1 MSRRAQIEMEE
12 KKKVV
17 TLTLTQ
23 SCNLSCS
30 YCYETNKTSSSMS
43 YNTAQK
49 IIDYEFAVSPD
60 NVLIEIDFFG
70 GEPFLEF
77 ELMSNLVDYVKN
89 RYGRRK
95 YLFFVI
101 TNGTLL
107 NSRIKSWLLKN
118 KDCLICGL
126 SFDGTKEMQNTNRS
140 NSYDMVD
147 LDFFAQQYPEQSV
160 KMTISNNTLSSLA
173 EGVLYLQSKGFE
185 VSCNL
190 AYGIDW
196 SDTKYQEILYR
207 ELNKLITYYLS
218 NPEVPICSMLD
229 MDISRV
235 AFYDDN
241 VGRYCGAGIDM
252 VSYDVDGRSYPCQMF
267 MPLSAGID
275 KAENASKIKFF
286 EDIIPNEL
294 VDSKCKECVI
304 KAICPTCY
312 GSNYIAT
319 GSIYIHEQSYCHLM
333 KIIMKARSYLKGK
346 LWEQNRVTLNN
357 AEEQFLLKS
366 ISILQEMD
374 TNH

>member
-1 MSRRAQIEMEE
+1 MDE

-23 SCNLSCS
+23 SCNLSCC
-30 YCYETNKTSSSMS
+30 YCYETNKTSLSMTYS
-43 YNTAQK
+43 TAKK
-49 IIDYEFAVSPD
+49 IIDYEFASTSED
-60 NVLIEIDFFG
+60 VLVEIDFFG

-77 ELMSNLVDYVKN
+77 KLMSDLVDYVKH
-89 RYGRRK
+89 RYSKRK
-95 YLFFVI
+95 YIFFVI

-107 NSRIKSWLLKN
+107 DSKIKSWLLQN

-126 SFDGTKEMQNTNRS
+126 SFDGTKEMQNINRS

-147 LDFFAQQYPEQSV
+147 LDFFAHQYPEQSV

-173 EGVLYLQSKGFE
+173 DGVLFLQSYGFE
-185 VSCNL
+185 VTCNL

-207 ELNKLITYYLS
+207 ELNKLISYYLS
-218 NPEVPICSMLD
+218 NPEVKICSMLD

-235 AFYDDN
+235 AFYDN
-241 VGRYCGAGIDM
+241 NIGRYCGAGIDM
-252 VSYDVDGRSYPCQMF
+252 VSYDADGKSYPCQMF
-267 MPLSAGID
+267 MPLSAGKD
-275 KAENASKIKFF
+275 KAENASKIKFY

-294 VDSKCKECVI
+294 VDPKCKDCII

-319 GSIYIHEQSYCHLM
+319 GNIYFHEQSYCHLM

-346 LWEQNRVTLNN
+346 LWEQNRISLNN
-357 AEEQFLLKS
+357 IEEQFLLKS
-366 ISILQEMD
+366 ISVLQEMD
-374 TNH
+374 I